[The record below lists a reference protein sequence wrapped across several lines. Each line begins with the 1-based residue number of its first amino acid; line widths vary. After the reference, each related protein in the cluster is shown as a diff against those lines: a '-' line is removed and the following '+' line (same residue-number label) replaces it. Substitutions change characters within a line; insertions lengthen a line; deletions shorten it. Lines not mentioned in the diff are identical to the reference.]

1 MSVLVPPTLEM
12 IMLVTLSVL
21 RILVTAPTRNSHFIV
36 GGSFAYGRR
45 RKGETFKEG
54 DRMMMVIRYII
65 KLTII
70 TFIRITNINTK
81 MILSYC

>member
-1 MSVLVPPTLEM
+1 MWHDNTNYIVMTK
-12 IMLVTLSVL
+12 L
-21 RILVTAPTRNSHFIV
+21 RHYSTQHQKWKLIRNPHFII
-36 GGSFAYGRR
+36 GGSFTYGRR

-65 KLTII
+65 KLILLPL
-70 TFIRITNINTK
+70 IRISNINTK